1 MNNQEKSEP
10 TVPPLPLLLP
20 GETIE
25 SVQEIEQYLPHA
37 APSRHYELQRLARV
51 KTEGE
56 VGKFGP
62 AIASL
67 ALERPHGTASPEL
80 RKYETLFGRD
90 SLRVGLD
97 TLPIYPLLLHA
108 TIHSLAELQGK
119 KFHAAREEEP
129 GKIIHEQR
137 DPDDPF
143 GIEITQKYG
152 WEWPYYG
159 SVDATPQYM
168 HAIYA
173 YFQRAPG
180 GSTIFNEKVRDP
192 DGEDITIADTYGRA
206 LTWLEGKLDD
216 NPEGLLEYKSA
227 IPSGIENQV
236 WRDSW
241 DAYHHADGTLA
252 NHNQG
257 IASVEVQQFTFD
269 TLYEASKIY
278 EKVFNDPEKA
288 AELRERS
295 DKLRETILEHFW
307 VEDKGGYFALGTDR
321 DDDGN
326 LRKLCI
332 RTSDMGHV
340 LRSRL
345 LRGEKYRHYREAVIG
360 QLFSEEMLNAS
371 GIRTLASD
379 EYRFR
384 PGAYHNGSV
393 WLWDTYY
400 IAEGLRYHGYYG
412 LATVLADKIHMV
424 INVTQKFPEY
434 VRGDSGPWP
443 TTNTRVVKV
452 WDKRANRL
460 NTLEQPP
467 QEVQAWSVAADI
479 ARDYYSGK
487 VPERSYDVHAAR
499 LEDAILRNLE
509 TFNWQA

>member
-1 MNNQEKSEP
+1 MLNMEDSEP
-10 TVPPLPLLLP
+10 TPPQIPRLLQ

-25 SVQEIEQYLPHA
+25 TIEDIEAFHPQS

-51 KTEGE
+51 KTEAE

-62 AIASL
+62 AVASL

-90 SLRVGLD
+90 SIRVGLD
-97 TLPIYPLLLHA
+97 TLPMYPLLLHA

-119 KFHAAREEEP
+119 TFHTAREEEP

-137 DPDDPF
+137 DADDPF
-143 GIEITQKYG
+143 GREITQKYG

-173 YFQRAPG
+173 YSQRAPS
-180 GSTIFNEKVRDP
+180 GSTIFNEKIRDP
-192 DGEDITIADTYGRA
+192 DGEDITIGDTYKRA
-206 LTWLEGKLDD
+206 LTWLERKLDS
-216 NPEGLLEYKSA
+216 NPEGLLEYKSVL
-227 IPSGIENQV
+227 PGGIENQV

-252 NHNQG
+252 NHTQG
-257 IASVEVQQFTFD
+257 IASLEVQQFVFD
-269 TLYEASKIY
+269 TLYEASRLY
-278 EKVFNDPEKA
+278 ENVFNDPEKA
-288 AELRERS
+288 AELQVRS
-295 DKLRETILEHFW
+295 DSMRQTILEHFW
-307 VEDKGGYFALGTDR
+307 VNDKGGYFALGTDR
-321 DDDGN
+321 DDKGN

-345 LRGEKYRHYREAVIG
+345 LRGDTYRHYREAIIG
-360 QLFSEEMLNAS
+360 QLFSEEMLNTS

-400 IAEGLRYHGYYG
+400 ITEGLRYHGYYG
-412 LATVLADKIHMV
+412 LAKILADKIHMT

-434 VRGDSGPWP
+434 VRGDSGSWP
-443 TTNTRVVKV
+443 TLNTRVIKV
-452 WDKRANRL
+452 WDKHANRL

-467 QEVQAWSVAADI
+467 QEVQAWTVAADI
-479 ARDYYSGK
+479 ARDYSTGRF
-487 VPERSYDVHAAR
+487 PEHAYDSHAVR
-499 LEDAILRNLE
+499 LEDAIMLNLE
-509 TFNWQA
+509 SFNWQA

>member
-1 MNNQEKSEP
+1 MHETDNPMNNE
-10 TVPPLPLLLP
+10 TPLPTLLP

-25 SVQEIEQYLPHA
+25 SVQEIEQYRPPH
-37 APSRHYELQRLARV
+37 APSRHHELQRLARV
-51 KTEGE
+51 KTEAE

-67 ALERPHGTASPEL
+67 ALERPDGTTSPEL
-80 RKYETLFGRD
+80 HKYETLFGRD
-90 SLRVGLD
+90 SIRVGLD
-97 TLPIYPLLLHA
+97 TLPMYPPLLHA

-119 KFHAAREEEP
+119 HYHAARDEEP
-129 GKIIHEQR
+129 GKIIHEHRAPTDVIGQ
-137 DPDDPF
+137 
-143 GIEITQKYG
+143 EITRQFG

-173 YFQRAPG
+173 YSRGAPSG
-180 GSTIFNEKVRDP
+180 ETIFKEKVRNP
-192 DGEDITIADTYGRA
+192 DGKNITIADTYRRA
-206 LTWLEGKLDD
+206 LSWLEKKVEE
-216 NPEGLLEYKSA
+216 NAEGLVEYKSA
-227 IPSGIENQV
+227 IPGGIENQV

-241 DAYHHADGTLA
+241 DAYHHADGKLA
-252 NHNQG
+252 NRKQG
-257 IASVEVQQFTFD
+257 VSSLEVQQFAFD
-269 TLYEASKIY
+269 TLHEASLIF
-278 EKVFNDPEKA
+278 ENVFHDSEKA
-288 AELRERS
+288 AELKNRS
-295 DKLRETILEHFW
+295 ENMRETILNTFW
-307 VEDKGGYFALGTDR
+307 VEDKGGYFALGADR
-321 DDDGN
+321 DDGGN

-345 LRGEKYRHYREAVIG
+345 LRGEKYRHYRESIVG
-360 QLFSEEMLNAS
+360 HLFSEEMLNAS

-412 LATVLADKIHMV
+412 LAKVLTDKIHMV

-443 TTNTRVVKV
+443 TLNTRVVKV
-452 WDKRANRL
+452 WDENVKRL

-467 QEVQAWSVAADI
+467 QEVQAWTVAADI
-479 ARDYYSGK
+479 ARDHHVGR
-487 VPERSYDVHAAR
+487 VPEQSYDVHSAK
-499 LEDAILRNLE
+499 LEDAIMRNLE
-509 TFNWQA
+509 NFNWQA